1 MIFIE
6 SRYAQVIATILINEK
21 ISFFKQINK
30 MQKPFLEVSLSYLES
45 SKDFAKVLKF
55 FNILLFAETYNI

>member
-1 MIFIE
+1 MIFTE

-21 ISFFKQINK
+21 MSFFKQINK
-30 MQKPFLEVSLSYLES
+30 MQKPFLKVSLSYLES
-45 SKDFAKVLKF
+45 SNDFAKVLRF